1 MFHPQTDTFAIMT
14 LQEFG
19 QLIDPT
25 PRPVILLEGRREIP
39 AVYRRKAA
47 ALARRLATHFPG
59 ATFRSGN
66 ATGSDETFS
75 SGVAKIDPAR
85 LHLVAPTARHRTR
98 SRFPGAVYDSLD
110 QIDDE
115 HRQWLA
121 EATIAATP
129 ANRGLIRAWLDRP
142 TGPLSA
148 KAAYLV
154 RDTLKVLGI
163 PGFIPPATTAL
174 FHIDPTDPEAGGTG
188 HTIRVCGRQAI
199 PVLFQE
205 TWAPWTAGRGD
216 TGSLA

>member
-1 MFHPQTDTFAIMT
+1 MSHPQPDTFANMT

-19 QLIDPT
+19 QLIEST

-39 AVYRRKAA
+39 PAQRRKAT
-47 ALARRLATHFPG
+47 ALARRLATRFPA

-66 ATGSDETFS
+66 AAGSDEAFS

-115 HRQWLA
+115 HRHWLA

-129 ANRGLIRAWLDRP
+129 ANRGLIHAWLDRP

-163 PGFIPPATTAL
+163 PGLIPPATAAL
-174 FHIDPTDPEAGGTG
+174 FYVDPADPEAGGTG
-188 HTIRVCGRQAI
+188 HTIRVCRGHGVAFA
-199 PVLFQE
+199 FQQE
-205 TWAPWTAGRGD
+205 LSAGQE
-216 TGSLA
+216 